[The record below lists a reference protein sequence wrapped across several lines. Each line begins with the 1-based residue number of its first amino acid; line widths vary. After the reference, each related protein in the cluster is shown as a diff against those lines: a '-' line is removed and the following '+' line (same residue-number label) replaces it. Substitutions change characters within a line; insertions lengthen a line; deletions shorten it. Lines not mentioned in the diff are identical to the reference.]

1 MIYLLDM
8 PIFYG
13 KVGSRGSSCRLISQL
28 TRLGSRPKNG
38 HTPLFLVQL
47 MLWGRH
53 PENMGW
59 QSTKSIA
66 QLFFF
71 GSSETWEPKTPHLIS
86 AAQSQGLFCWKNQHL
101 DGTVLVQLRD
111 GLANCGN
118 MS

>member
-66 QLFFF
+66 QLFFLVLLRL
-71 GSSETWEPKTPHLIS
+71 GNPKPHI
-86 AAQSQGLFCWKNQHL
+86 
-101 DGTVLVQLRD
+101 
-111 GLANCGN
+111 
-118 MS
+118 